1 MPTKFGISYEVVDV
15 DNPGTFTVNANG
27 SDTTIEAV
35 LTDNTQTAT
44 LNFNNTTLDDPD
56 VDFNTETSV
65 FQFFEDDYLENNP
78 STTSPIISYV
88 GEYFSDT
95 VSDQSTFEIED
106 EAPSGTGTRFSNT
119 SFSFDNTNVKFDRVL
134 T

>member
-1 MPTKFGISYEVVDV
+1 MPTKFGITYEVVDV

-95 VSDQSTFEIED
+95 VTEQNTFKIDD
-106 EAPSGTGTRFSNT
+106 EAPSGTGTRFSST
-119 SFSFDNTNVKFDRVL
+119 SFSFDNTNV
-134 T
+134 

>member
-1 MPTKFGISYEVVDV
+1 MPTQFGITYEIIEV
-15 DNPGTFTVNANG
+15 DNPGTFTVKADGEN
-27 SDTTIEAV
+27 TTVEAV
-35 LTDNTQTAT
+35 LTDNTQSIT
-44 LNFNNTTLDDPD
+44 LNFNNTTLGDPD

-65 FQFFEDDYLENNP
+65 FQYFDDDYLENNP
-78 STTSPIISYV
+78 STTNPIISYV
-88 GEYFSDT
+88 GQYFSDT